1 MDNFCAKLH
10 VAWPDFR
17 LDVDLNLPVQGVTA
31 LFGPS
36 GCGKTTILR
45 CIAGLEKNVQGHVSL
60 HDMIWQDENRW
71 VPPHQREIGYV
82 FQEASLFPHLTVMEN
97 LDYGLKRSKN
107 QQGIDIDGLID
118 LLGIAALLKRKPHAL
133 SGGERQRVGIA
144 RALAV
149 KPRLL
154 LMDEPLAAL
163 DSQRKQEILPYLDKL
178 HRELAIPVLYVTHS
192 PDEVARLAH
201 HIVVLDQGH
210 VVASGGLVETL
221 SRIDL
226 PIQLG
231 DDLGAV
237 IEASVSE
244 IDPQWHLSRC
254 DFSGGGIWTR
264 SQGLSLHQKI
274 RIRVLA
280 RDVSIA
286 IEKPVASSIQNSL
299 QGSVANI
306 TEDVQAGYALVRILV
321 GTDYLIA
328 RVTQR
333 ALHELG
339 IQLGQV
345 IWVQVKSVAIA
356 Q

>member
-1 MDNFCAKLH
+1 MDKFLAKLQ
-10 VAWPDFR
+10 VKWSGFD
-17 LDVDLNLPVQGVTA
+17 LDVDLNLPTQGVTA

-45 CIAGLEKNVQGHVSL
+45 CIAGLEKNVQGRVCL
-60 HDMIWQDENRW
+60 HDVVWQDEHVW
-71 VPPHQREIGYV
+71 VPPHLREIGYV
-82 FQEASLFPHLTVMEN
+82 FQEASLFPHLSVMEN
-97 LDYGLKRSKN
+97 LEYGLKRSK
-107 QQGIDIDGLID
+107 QLEGIDIHGLID

-163 DSQRKQEILPYLDKL
+163 DSQRKEEILPYLDKL

-201 HIVVLDQGH
+201 HIVVLDQGR
-210 VVASGGLVETL
+210 VVASGSLLETL

-226 PIQLG
+226 PIKLG

-237 IEASVSE
+237 IEATVGE
-244 IDPQWHLSRC
+244 IDSQWHLSRC
-254 DFSGGGIWTR
+254 DFSGGEIWTR
-264 SQGLSLHQKI
+264 SQGLALNQKI

-286 IEKPVASSIQNSL
+286 TERPVATSIQNSL
-299 QGSVANI
+299 QGSVVSIADD
-306 TEDVQAGYALVRILV
+306 EHAGYALVRILV
-321 GTDYLIA
+321 GTDHFIA

-333 ALHELG
+333 ALYELS
-339 IQLGQV
+339 IQLGQT

>member
-1 MDNFCAKLH
+1 MDKFLAKLH
-10 VAWPDFR
+10 VKWSGFD
-17 LDVDLNLPVQGVTA
+17 LDVDLNLPTQGVTA

-45 CIAGLEKNVQGHVSL
+45 CIAGLEKNVQGRVSL
-60 HDMIWQDENRW
+60 HDVVWQDEHVW

-82 FQEASLFPHLTVMEN
+82 FQEASLFPHLSVMEN
-97 LDYGLKRSKN
+97 LEYGLKRSKQ
-107 QQGIDIDGLID
+107 QQGIDIHGLID

-201 HIVVLDQGH
+201 HIVVLDQGR

-226 PIQLG
+226 PIKLG

-237 IEASVSE
+237 IEATVGE
-244 IDPQWHLSRC
+244 IDSQWHLSRC
-254 DFSGGGIWTR
+254 DFSGGEIWTR
-264 SQGLSLHQKI
+264 SQGLALHQKI

-286 IEKPVASSIQNSL
+286 TERPVATSIQNSL
-299 QGSVANI
+299 QGSVVSIADD
-306 TEDVQAGYALVRILV
+306 EQAGYALVRILV
-321 GTDYLIA
+321 GTDHLIA

-333 ALHELG
+333 ALHELS
-339 IQLGQV
+339 IQLGQA

>member
-1 MDNFCAKLH
+1 VDKFLAKLH
-10 VAWPDFR
+10 VKWSGFD
-17 LDVDLNLPVQGVTA
+17 LDVDLNLPTQGVTA

-45 CIAGLEKNVQGHVSL
+45 CIAGLEKNVQGRVCL
-60 HDMIWQDENRW
+60 HEVVWQDEHVW
-71 VPPHQREIGYV
+71 VPPYQREIGYV
-82 FQEASLFPHLTVMEN
+82 FQEASLFPHLTVLEN
-97 LDYGLKRSKN
+97 LEYGLKRSKH
-107 QQGIDIDGLID
+107 QQGIDIHGLID

-163 DSQRKQEILPYLDKL
+163 DNQRKQEILPYLDKL

-192 PDEVARLAH
+192 SDEVARLAH

-210 VVASGGLVETL
+210 VVASGGLLETL

-226 PIQLG
+226 PIKLG

-237 IEASVSE
+237 IEASVGEVDS
-244 IDPQWHLSRC
+244 QWHLSRC

-274 RIRVLA
+274 RLRVLA

-286 IEKPVASSIQNSL
+286 TERPVATSIQNSL
-299 QGSVANI
+299 QGSVVSI
-306 TEDVQAGYALVRILV
+306 TDDEQAGYALVRILV

-333 ALHELG
+333 ALHELS
-339 IQLGQV
+339 IQLGQA